1 MGTPTEDR
9 AEGTFDEVKGRA
21 KSAWG
26 NLTGD
31 DKTKLEGEVD
41 QVKGKA
47 RQGLAD
53 VKDAIDDT
61 LDPNRQRRPT
71 S

>member
-9 AEGTFDEVKGRA
+9 AEGTFDEVKGRV

-31 DKTKLEGEVD
+31 DTAKLEGEID

-47 RQGLAD
+47 KQGMAD
-53 VKDAIDDT
+53 VKEAVEDV
-61 LDPNRQRRPT
+61 LDPRSDRPST
-71 S
+71 R